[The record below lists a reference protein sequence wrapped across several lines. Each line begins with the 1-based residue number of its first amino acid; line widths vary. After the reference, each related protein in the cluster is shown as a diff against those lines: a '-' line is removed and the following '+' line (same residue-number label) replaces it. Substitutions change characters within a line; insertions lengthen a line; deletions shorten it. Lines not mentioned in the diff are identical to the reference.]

1 MNYDSELFKKL
12 VNDEYF
18 NSIDVKPIRLQTDLV
33 LGNLYYIKYYFND
46 VVETVDEYGDTIEIP
61 QVYSKSIGKF
71 ISYRSPTQPQFN
83 IKYKWDVNKGFTPI
97 KMGEDKL
104 SIHYSN
110 TSSYT
115 PQSNTY
121 MIYDIDLIK
130 QKINS
135 LKNNA
140 KLNVVG
146 KFTADDAKHTATSQV
161 LTNPDMKSYISNFGG
176 KSRKHRKTRKHIKS
190 KKLRKHRKTKKY
202 STTRRKYYKNK
213 QK

>member
-83 IKYKWDVNKGFTPI
+83 IKYKWN
-97 KMGEDKL
+97 
-104 SIHYSN
+104 
-110 TSSYT
+110 
-115 PQSNTY
+115 
-121 MIYDIDLIK
+121 
-130 QKINS
+130 
-135 LKNNA
+135 
-140 KLNVVG
+140 
-146 KFTADDAKHTATSQV
+146 
-161 LTNPDMKSYISNFGG
+161 
-176 KSRKHRKTRKHIKS
+176 
-190 KKLRKHRKTKKY
+190 
-202 STTRRKYYKNK
+202 
-213 QK
+213 

>member
-1 MNYDSELFKKL
+1 MNDDSELFKKL

-46 VVETVDEYGDTIEIP
+46 MVETVNEYGDTIEIP
-61 QVYSKSIGKF
+61 QVHFKYLGKLS
-71 ISYRSPTQPQFN
+71 SYRSPTQPEFN

-104 SIHYSN
+104 PIRYSN

-115 PQSNTY
+115 PQSSTF
-121 MIYDIDLIK
+121 MVYDIDLIK

-202 STTRRKYYKNK
+202 STTRRKYCNK